1 MSVSTSTG
9 TASIPSTVKDRARTS
24 KRVILLGCVCSG
36 PGESNRCADGVAA
49 GGGGAPLPCEI
60 RSLGYPRSRKN
71 GGQSEAGTQPYWFTA
86 RRATNGAPPSE
97 ATQPNGSL
105 FGYGDPVFEPVREAE
120 RLFPRLGSKRRRTEA
135 VPVVQAEE
143 AGGVLRKVGTRP
155 HRGGQGLFE
164 GLPRGTPEPVSI
176 EAANE
181 ARVRAGKRREAGP
194 GSVSPESSP

>member
-120 RLFPRLGSKRRRTEA
+120 RLFPRLRSKRRRTAA
-135 VPVVQAEE
+135 VRVSSRVSPGE
-143 AGGVLRKVGTRP
+143 RRNRFRSRRRTR
-155 HRGGQGLFE
+155 
-164 GLPRGTPEPVSI
+164 
-176 EAANE
+176 
-181 ARVRAGKRREAGP
+181 RAYGP
-194 GSVSPESSP
+194 GSGKRPGRDSFPVKPRRF